1 MMEEQLTH
9 KRRVRYKGTHP
20 RSYKEKYK
28 ELNPEKYG
36 ETIEK
41 VIRKGGTP
49 AGMHI
54 SICVN
59 EILDFLQIKPGQKGL
74 DATLGYGG
82 HTQAMLKCLN
92 GQGHMYALDV
102 DPIESV
108 KTKKRLA
115 DLGYGEDI
123 LTIRQM
129 NFADVD
135 RLAEEVGPFDF
146 ILADLGVS
154 SMQID
159 NPDRGFSYKFEG
171 PLDLRLNPEKGITA
185 AERLRQADQEE
196 LCGMLLENA
205 DEPYA
210 EEISRAV
217 VTAIKRGVSVD
228 TTTKLRE
235 IIEKALEFIPEKER
249 KEAVKKSC
257 ARTFQALRI
266 DVNNEFEVLYA
277 FLDKLPHVLA
287 PGGRA
292 AILTFHSGEDR
303 LVKKSF

>member
-1 MMEEQLTH
+1 MMEEQSTH

-108 KTKKRLA
+108 KTKKTAGRS
-115 DLGYGEDI
+115 GIWGRYF
-123 LTIRQM
+123 
-129 NFADVD
+129 N
-135 RLAEEVGPFDF
+135 
-146 ILADLGVS
+146 
-154 SMQID
+154 
-159 NPDRGFSYKFEG
+159 NP
-171 PLDLRLNPEKGITA
+171 
-185 AERLRQADQEE
+185 
-196 LCGMLLENA
+196 A
-205 DEPYA
+205 DEFCGCGSA
-210 EEISRAV
+210 
-217 VTAIKRGVSVD
+217 G
-228 TTTKLRE
+228 
-235 IIEKALEFIPEKER
+235 
-249 KEAVKKSC
+249 
-257 ARTFQALRI
+257 
-266 DVNNEFEVLYA
+266 
-277 FLDKLPHVLA
+277 
-287 PGGRA
+287 
-292 AILTFHSGEDR
+292 
-303 LVKKSF
+303 